1 VLVHGT
7 ENQYVLFKHLYNIKT
22 WILVFFLV
30 RLIGITNPPL
40 EVAHSWR
47 QTTVTMVARN
57 FFETDNSIFYPRIDI
72 GGEKTGITG
81 MEFPALNYLIYLI
94 SCVFGYAHW
103 YGRLINLF
111 VSSIGIWFFYKLLR
125 NFYDEKLSFYS
136 SAILLFSV
144 WFNYSRKIMPDTFSV
159 SLVIIGLHFCVQ
171 YLYNKHTWWH
181 LAGYFVFA
189 LMGSLAKLP
198 AGYLLI
204 LVPLFMY
211 QNKTKTRALYLIFGS
226 TAVVMMLCALYYY
239 YWVPYLSR
247 TFEFQHFFMGKS
259 LFNGFIET
267 VQNLDLVTEKFYL
280 EALQIIGFVTFLLG
294 IALAIKKS
302 ERRLLIPFLILFA
315 SFLIVIFKA
324 GFVFYHHSY
333 YIIPFAPAM
342 ALVAG
347 YLISE
352 IKQPKLALFILCLI
366 VTENLLNKWNDYQIY
381 PKDLK
386 IETLEHEMNKY
397 TKPTDLVL
405 INSGNVPTP
414 MYFAHRKGWVKSN
427 GFISIKENIEELKRR
442 GLKAIVILKKTFGED
457 IKLDYP
463 ILGDSEW
470 YCIYKI

>member
-1 VLVHGT
+1 MLVHGT
-7 ENQYVLFKHLYNIKT
+7 ENQFVLFKRLYNIKT

-103 YGRLINLF
+103 YGRLINLI

-125 NFYDEKLSFYS
+125 NFYNEKLSFYS

-159 SLVIIGLHFCVQ
+159 SLVIIGLHFCVK

-386 IETLEHEMNKY
+386 IETLEREMNKY